1 MGFVSNKP
9 LNVLKRLGHQ
19 RLIFKDEIVC
29 HMKGSHEQ
37 RRAYVY
43 RLKPIGKEAQ
53 AKVSHLKPDK
63 IFQNFFKMVSNPRD
77 IIERNQNL
85 EIPLDLIKLEER
97 LARLQQ
103 HNKDKDGGH
112 LEK

>member
-1 MGFVSNKP
+1 
-9 LNVLKRLGHQ
+9 
-19 RLIFKDEIVC
+19 
-29 HMKGSHEQ
+29 MKGSHEQ
-37 RRAYVY
+37 RRARVY
-43 RLKPIGKEAQ
+43 RLKPIGKEAK
-53 AKVSHLKPDK
+53 AKDK

-77 IIERNQNL
+77 IIERNKNL

-103 HNKDKDGGH
+103 HNKDGGH